1 MPMEM
6 TFIDFF
12 SGIGGFR
19 AGLEACGM
27 RCIGHCE
34 IDKFAD
40 QSYRAI
46 FDVKEDEWF
55 AKDITAVSP
64 EEIPRADIW
73 TAGFPCQD
81 ISVAGSQRGL
91 NGKRS
96 GLFFEVVRLIQGK
109 NAEDKPQW
117 VILENVKNLLSINRG
132 WDFTTIL
139 YTLATLGYDCQ
150 YGLLN
155 SRNYGV
161 PQNRERIYI
170 VAYRHSGNKSP
181 GKIFPLTGSDGKT
194 LIQLIGG
201 MQGQRVY
208 SPEGTSV
215 TLSAQSGGW
224 GGKTG
229 LYFIDLNKNSKIT
242 DMARCIKTR
251 YNAGITNR
259 GADNSG
265 VYYACARAVLTP
277 NRIEKRQNGPRFK
290 PCGEPS
296 FTLTAQDR
304 HGVMLCD
311 CENCQKR
318 IRIKEATKLGYAE
331 AGCGDSINL
340 AFPNSKTRRGRI
352 GKGVAQTL
360 ETGCNQGTAFIGC
373 GRIRRLTPRECWRL
387 QGFTDEMFDKARAI
401 NSDNQLYKQAGNSVT
416 VTVVFALGMKILEVK
431 REMVGDDCGR

>member
-1 MPMEM
+1 M
-6 TFIDFF
+6 
-12 SGIGGFR
+12 
-19 AGLEACGM
+19 
-27 RCIGHCE
+27 
-34 IDKFAD
+34 
-40 QSYRAI
+40 
-46 FDVKEDEWF
+46 KEDEWF

-117 VILENVKNLLSINRG
+117 IILENVKNLLSVNRG

-242 DMARCIKTR
+242 DMARCIKAR

-277 NRIEKRQNGPRFK
+277 NRIEKRENGPRFK

>member
-1 MPMEM
+1 
-6 TFIDFF
+6 
-12 SGIGGFR
+12 
-19 AGLEACGM
+19 
-27 RCIGHCE
+27 
-34 IDKFAD
+34 
-40 QSYRAI
+40 
-46 FDVKEDEWF
+46 
-55 AKDITAVSP
+55 
-64 EEIPRADIW
+64 
-73 TAGFPCQD
+73 
-81 ISVAGSQRGL
+81 
-91 NGKRS
+91 
-96 GLFFEVVRLIQGK
+96 
-109 NAEDKPQW
+109 
-117 VILENVKNLLSINRG
+117 
-132 WDFTTIL
+132 
-139 YTLATLGYDCQ
+139 
-150 YGLLN
+150 
-155 SRNYGV
+155 
-161 PQNRERIYI
+161 
-170 VAYRHSGNKSP
+170 
-181 GKIFPLTGSDGKT
+181 
-194 LIQLIGG
+194 

-242 DMARCIKTR
+242 DMARCIKAR

-387 QGFTDEMFDKARAI
+387 QGFSDEMFDKARTI